1 VVALF
6 CVPPGLTLYKTASVR
21 IEELLR
27 NHCWRGKAIS
37 SKYYEYVSVTLVIQH
52 AKRMR
57 DIVWSSVARMAL
69 PYFSAIYH
77 KRHDFP

>member
-6 CVPPGLTLYKTASVR
+6 CVPPGLTLNKIANVR
-21 IEELLR
+21 IEQLSR
-27 NHCWRGKAIS
+27 NHYCRGKAVS

-57 DIVWSSVARMAL
+57 DIVSSSVARMA
-69 PYFSAIYH
+69 PP
-77 KRHDFP
+77 DFFRNIS